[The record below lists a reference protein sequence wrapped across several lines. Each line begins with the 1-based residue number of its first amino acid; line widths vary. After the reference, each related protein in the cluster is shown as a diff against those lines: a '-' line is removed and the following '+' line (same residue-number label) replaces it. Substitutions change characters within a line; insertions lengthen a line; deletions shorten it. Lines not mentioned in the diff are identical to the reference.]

1 MSYQLVWLRTDL
13 RVADNPALYKAM
25 SQGPT
30 LALYLVTPEQWK
42 VHQDSPNKLE
52 FWRLSLIRLAEQLQQ
67 LKVPLL
73 VRCVPRWVDV
83 AEHLIQLCQQYSIQ
97 TLHFNDEYGVNEQR
111 RDQDVQQRLSALG
124 IGCHSY
130 LDQVFFAPGTLL
142 TQTGRA
148 IQVYSAF
155 RKQCH
160 ARLLHHLP
168 KPLPRPK
175 AQQPVGI
182 LPDQIPERFSEVEA
196 ISLSDWPMGESAAH
210 SLLELFVSEH
220 LAQYAKARDF
230 PAQTGTSRLS
240 PYLTA
245 GVLSV
250 RQCVQAALS
259 LTHGHFDTQHSGFI
273 TWVDELL
280 WREFYRHILHAYP
293 RLSRGYAFKPETEA
307 LLWRQAPEDLAAW
320 QQGRTGFPIVDAAM
334 RCLKATGW
342 MHNRLRMIVAMFLSK
357 NLLIDWRVGEQWF
370 MQHLLD
376 GDLAQNN
383 GGWQWSASTGT
394 DAVPYFRLFN
404 PITQSEKF
412 DPQGDFIRRWVPELA
427 HVSAQK
433 IHNPA
438 TLGGLFGISG
448 YPRPI
453 LDLAQSRKRA
463 LQAFKSLSSHQT
475 EPS

>member
-13 RVADNPALYKAM
+13 RVADNPALYNAM

-30 LALYLVTPEQWK
+30 LALYLVTPEQWQQ
-42 VHQDSPNKLE
+42 HQDSQNKLE
-52 FWRLSLIRLAEQLQQ
+52 FWRLNLIQLAEQLQQ
-67 LKVPLL
+67 LGVPLR
-73 VRCVPRWVDV
+73 VRCVPRWGDIP
-83 AEHLIQLCQQYSIQ
+83 EHLAPLCQQYSVQ

-111 RDQDVQQRLSALG
+111 RDQQVQTGLSALG
-124 IGCHSY
+124 IGCHRY
-130 LDQVFFAPGTLL
+130 LDQLFFAPGTVL
-142 TQTGRA
+142 TQAGRP

-160 ARLLHHLP
+160 ARLLQHLP

-175 AQQPVGI
+175 AQSPLDI
-182 LPDQIPERFSEVEA
+182 FSDQIPARFSELEA
-196 ISLSDWPMGESAAH
+196 ISLSDWPVGEAAAQRM
-210 SLLELFVSEH
+210 LEHFVSEH
-220 LAQYAKARDF
+220 LAQYAEARDF
-230 PAQTGTSRLS
+230 PARTGTSRLS

-245 GVLSV
+245 GVLSA
-250 RQCVQAALS
+250 RQCLQAALS
-259 LTHGHFDTQHSGFI
+259 LTSGHFDPQQLGFI

-293 RLSRGYAFKPETEA
+293 RLSMGYAFKPETEA
-307 LLWRQAPEDLAAW
+307 LRWRHAPEDLAAW
-320 QQGRTGFPIVDAAM
+320 QQGCTGFPIVDAAM

-357 NLLIDWRVGEQWF
+357 NLLIDWHAGEQWF

-412 DPQGDFIRRWVPELA
+412 DPQGDFIRRWIPELA
-427 HVSAQK
+427 HVSAKQ

-438 TLGGLFGISG
+438 TLGGLFGVAG
-448 YPRPI
+448 YPQPI
-453 LDLAQSRKRA
+453 LDLSQSRERA
-463 LQAFKSLSSHQT
+463 LQAFKSLSKTQT